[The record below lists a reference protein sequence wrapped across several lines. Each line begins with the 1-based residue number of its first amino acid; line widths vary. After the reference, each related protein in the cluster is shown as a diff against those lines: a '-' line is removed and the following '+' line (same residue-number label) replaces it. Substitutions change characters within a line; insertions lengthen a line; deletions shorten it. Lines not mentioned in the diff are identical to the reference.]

1 MLQCLRVECSL
12 PKKSLNGVIVMSAV
26 AADSPVAA
34 NAAAATKTKKVA
46 VYQKIVI

>member
-1 MLQCLRVECSL
+1 M

-34 NAAAATKTKKVA
+34 NAAAAATKTKKVA
-46 VYQKIVI
+46 VYQKI

>member
-1 MLQCLRVECSL
+1 
-12 PKKSLNGVIVMSAV
+12 MSAV

>member
-1 MLQCLRVECSL
+1 M

-34 NAAAATKTKKVA
+34 NAAAAAATKTKKVA
-46 VYQKIVI
+46 VYQKI